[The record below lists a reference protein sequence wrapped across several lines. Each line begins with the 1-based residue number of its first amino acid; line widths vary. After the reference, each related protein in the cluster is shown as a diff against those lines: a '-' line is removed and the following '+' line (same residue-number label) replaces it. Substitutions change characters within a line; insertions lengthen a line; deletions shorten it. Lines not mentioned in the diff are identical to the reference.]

1 MREKSPGNGRGI
13 AYFID
18 FSIQEIPSIVYIAYE
33 TGGIIYTDSKT
44 TSTFIKKDHP
54 KIRVE
59 YLSSIEKIR
68 EHMVQSGVKAI
79 IYPDYHIR
87 FFKDL
92 SHVKHILVLH
102 GQSDKK
108 YGYRK
113 DVLDYDLF
121 FITGK
126 ESHDRYEKLGLLK
139 KGTGILIGY
148 PKIDRVFKGE
158 LNKGQE
164 LKKLSLSPKNRTVLY
179 APTWSDKSLNSS
191 WDKFRNAFT
200 SNIPENVN
208 LIVKLHPNLKRYK
221 EKEVKEFSDMLK
233 PFKNALLI
241 DFVPDIV
248 PVMAASDILIS
259 DVSAVTR
266 EYLAF
271 KKPFVFLSRKPKWM
285 WNRQKIILWKCG
297 EVVVKPETLW
307 PTVQKA
313 LKEPGKYLDNIERH
327 FRNTFYKPDGKAA
340 IRARDAIFNIINR

>member
-1 MREKSPGNGRGI
+1 MPNI
-13 AYFID
+13 AYYID
-18 FSIQEIPSIVYIAYE
+18 FSIQEIPSIAYIAYE
-33 TGGIIYTDSKT
+33 TGGTIYTDSKT
-44 TSTFIKKDHP
+44 TATFIKKDHP
-54 KIRVE
+54 KLRVK
-59 YLSSIEKIR
+59 YLSTIEEIR
-68 EHMVQSGVKAI
+68 EHMVQSGAEAI

-87 FFKDL
+87 FFKDIPNI
-92 SHVKHILVLH
+92 KHILVLH

-126 ESHDRYEKLGLLK
+126 ESHERYKNLGLLK
-139 KGTGILIGY
+139 GGTGVLIGY
-148 PKIDRVFKGE
+148 PKMDRVFNGK
-158 LNKGQE
+158 LSKGQE
-164 LKKLSLSPKNRTVLY
+164 LKNLRLSPKNRTVLY

-200 SNIPENVN
+200 ENIPDNLN
-208 LIVKLHPNLKRYK
+208 LIVKLHPNLKRYR
-221 EKEVKEFSDMLK
+221 EKEVKEFSNQLK
-233 PFKNALLI
+233 LIQNAILI
-241 DFVPDIV
+241 DFMPDII
-248 PVMAASDILIS
+248 PIMAASDILVS

-285 WNRQKIILWKCG
+285 WNRKKITLWECG
-297 EVVVKPETLW
+297 EVVTKTETVW

-313 LKEPGKYLDNIERH
+313 LNEPDKYLEKIERH
-327 FRNTFYKPDGKAA
+327 FINTFYKPDGKAA